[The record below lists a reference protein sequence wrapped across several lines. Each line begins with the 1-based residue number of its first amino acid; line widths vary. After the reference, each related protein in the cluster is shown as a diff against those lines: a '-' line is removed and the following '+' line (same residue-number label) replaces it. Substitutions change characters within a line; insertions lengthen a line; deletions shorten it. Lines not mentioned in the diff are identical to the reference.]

1 MKKVLFLITG
11 LDYAGAEA
19 QVVQLSRVLRSAGWI
34 VQLVSM
40 IEPAAYLEEL
50 AAMGVVVMTLGMR
63 KGVPDPRAVFR
74 LRRLVRSFR
83 PDVVHSHM
91 VHANLLA
98 RAARLFVRMP
108 VLACTAHSIHE
119 GGRLRSWLY
128 RLTDRLCDIMTNV
141 SQEAVN
147 RYIAIKASPAGKILL
162 MPNGI
167 DTERFSLP
175 EGSRHRIRHE
185 LGIKEQFVWLA
196 VGRLAPEKDYPTM
209 LKAFA
214 MLQPAFPAAVLL
226 IAGTGPEA
234 PELKR
239 LCGELGVAGQVRF
252 LGLRTDIPELM
263 AGADAY
269 LMSSKWEGLPMVLL
283 EAAAS
288 GLPIVA
294 TDAGGNREIVGHGVN
309 GYLSAP
315 SDHLLLSGEMQR
327 LMERTPQQRESMGAC
342 GREKVRQ
349 SYDIKAIA
357 RRWEVL
363 YEQAGRR
370 RHDSRNGH
378 HQERDSSQGQR
389 DGVRQLP

>member
-19 QVVQLSRVLRSAGWI
+19 QVVQLSRMFRGAGFV
-34 VQLVSM
+34 VQLISM

-50 AAMGVVVMTLGMR
+50 TAMGVGVLTLGMR

-98 RAARLFVRMP
+98 RVTRLFVRMP

-119 GGRLRSWLY
+119 GGRIRTWLY
-128 RLTDRLCDIMTNV
+128 RLTDRMCDVMTNV

-147 RYIAIKASPAGKILL
+147 RYVTIKASPPDKIRL

-167 DTERFSLP
+167 DMERFCFSARARMQIRQKLGV
-175 EGSRHRIRHE
+175 EGR
-185 LGIKEQFVWLA
+185 FVWLA
-196 VGRLAPEKDYPTM
+196 VGRLAPEKDYQTM
-209 LKAFA
+209 LGAFSEVCRS
-214 MLQPAFPAAVLL
+214 FPQTMLL
-226 IAGTGPEA
+226 IAGIGPEEA
-234 PELKR
+234 ELKR
-239 LCGELGVAGQVRF
+239 YCETAGLGEQVRF

-263 AGADAY
+263 HGADAY

-283 EAAAS
+283 EAGAS

-294 TDAGGNREIVGHGVN
+294 TDAGGNREIVQHGVN
-309 GYLSAP
+309 GYLSTP
-315 SDHLLLSGEMQR
+315 SDPTALAGEMRKLLGLSSRRRAAMGR
-327 LMERTPQQRESMGAC
+327 LSRERISRD
-342 GREKVRQ
+342 
-349 SYDIKAIA
+349 YDIRAIA

-363 YEQAGRR
+363 YEQAERSRGRR
-370 RHDSRNGH
+370 GKL
-378 HQERDSSQGQR
+378 ERRS
-389 DGVRQLP
+389 GVPL